1 MRIETPPLTDTTATD
16 DAPGEAADPTTVR
29 PLVRGLGIVA
39 GVVSLGVAGIADGIV
54 TLVRAPHGALP
65 SHLSVLVL
73 GHCVA
78 VLLTFGIVLGAAEE
92 FALESMR
99 RVPWLVRFAAWS
111 VQGPRRWF
119 ARDPEAAAV
128 VLMVAVAVGAI
139 VGPTYPIAYHVIR
152 GFHSKPL
159 AALAVFAAQIGSLVL
174 GAGLALALAAPLRW
188 LARHLG
194 PLASPGALV
203 TLAFVVIAGQSARF
217 FALNWS
223 AFRNLD
229 YGVAALVF
237 ALCVGNVASMLVL
250 GARVRRR
257 GRPLRRRTPL
267 LAAAVALSAFVLSA
281 FTFGTRQTVAA
292 TIFNRSVLTQRV
304 ARSLQ
309 AALDADRDGFSPVF
323 NGGDCNDRN
332 PGINP
337 RAHDIPGN
345 GIDENCSGRDAVLEV
360 QESDGHLATLPAG
373 FETVRPSFVLLSIDA
388 MRPDHMGV
396 YGYRRPTTPNIDRWA
411 AGAARFTRAY
421 TASPR
426 SLRSF
431 ASIFVGR
438 YASMVAWGDDVQFPP
453 LETSNDTLA
462 EVLQGAGYHT
472 AAMHNTSYFS
482 HTAGFFQGFADVH
495 EEVGFKEDSAP
506 TAARIVEYLR
516 GRASNPQPFLLWSH
530 LMDAHD
536 PYRDHNTPRNFG
548 NTDLDRYDEEIAH
561 ADHALA
567 PVFAALS
574 ELSMQRPIYTIVFA
588 DHGEAFGEHGVYHHS
603 FDLHEEAIRVPILV
617 AGPGVTAGPRNRL
630 ASLLDLHPTILNLSG
645 QRPAAAVSGWSL
657 VPALFDAAPSTAT
670 PPGWRTHLYAEVTP
684 DGVFPSES
692 KVLLAPPWKLMWD
705 IRNGVWELFHLDHDP
720 LERNNLFDSRPDL
733 VPPLRER
740 LLTWTEHG
748 ALGTNRSTALI
759 AAARLPAVP
768 TMQHV
773 LPVRFGDIMEL
784 LGYDLPQEQLR
795 INDTFRAVFYYRV
808 LRRTRVRTM
817 PTVSFEATDDQ
828 PIWGMFIARHHPIYG
843 RYPTT
848 EWNPGEIL
856 RDEVTLR
863 IDPEMRPVR
872 LRTYFSLEIE
882 RTNERIGPTNAES
895 VNNRVELR
903 PVEILPAA
911 R

>member
-1 MRIETPPLTDTTATD
+1 MRIEPPPLTAAATD
-16 DAPGEAADPTTVR
+16 AAPDEAADPSTVR
-29 PLVRGLGIVA
+29 PLVRGMGVVA
-39 GVVSLGVAGIADGIV
+39 GVMSFGATGLADGIV
-54 TLVRAPHGALP
+54 TLVRAPHGSLP
-65 SHLSVLVL
+65 THLGVLVL

-78 VLLTFGIVLGAAEE
+78 VLLTFGIALGMVEE
-92 FALESMR
+92 LALESMR
-99 RVPWLVRFAAWS
+99 RVPWLVRFAGWS

-119 ARDPEAAAV
+119 ARDPEAAAG
-128 VLMVAVAVGAI
+128 VLMAAVAVG
-139 VGPTYPIAYHVIR
+139 VMLGPTYPIAFHVMR

-159 AALAVFAAQIGSLVL
+159 AALAILFEQIAFIGL
-174 GAGLALALAAPLRW
+174 GLGLALALAAPLRW
-188 LARHLG
+188 FARRLG
-194 PLASPGALV
+194 PLASPGAIL
-203 TLAFVVIAGQSARF
+203 TLGFVVAAGQTARF
-217 FALNWS
+217 FGLNWS

-229 YGVAALVF
+229 YGVGALVAALV
-237 ALCVGNVASMLVL
+237 VGNVASLLAL

-257 GRPLRRRTPL
+257 GRPLRARTPL
-267 LAAAVALSAFVLSA
+267 FAAAVALLAFVLSA
-281 FTFGTRQTVAA
+281 FSFGARQTVAA

-360 QESDGHLATLPAG
+360 QESDGHFATLPPG
-373 FETVRPSFVLLSIDA
+373 FETVRPSFVLLSVDA

-411 AGAARFTRAY
+411 QDAARFTRAY

-453 LETSNDTLA
+453 LEESNDTLS
-462 EVLQGAGYHT
+462 EVLRGAGYHT

-482 HTAGFFQGFADVH
+482 HTAGFFQGFTDVR
-495 EEVGFKEDSAP
+495 EQIGFKEDSAP
-506 TAARIVEYLR
+506 TAAQIAEFLR
-516 GRASNPQPFLLWSH
+516 GRVDNPEPFFLWSH

-536 PYRDHNTPRNFG
+536 PYRNHNSPRDFG
-548 NTDLDRYDEEIAH
+548 DTQLDRYDEEIAH
-561 ADHALA
+561 ADHALG
-567 PVFAALS
+567 PVFDALR
-574 ELSMQRPIYTIVFA
+574 ELSMQRPVYTIVFA
-588 DHGEAFGEHGVYHHS
+588 DHGEAFGEHGVDHHS

-617 AGPGVTAGPRNRL
+617 AGPGVLPGPRHRL
-630 ASLLDLHPTILNLSG
+630 ASLLDLHPTVLNLSG
-645 QRPAAAVSGWSL
+645 QRPAGPVSGWSL
-657 VPALFDAAPSTAT
+657 APALFDPSPGTAT

-692 KVLLAPPWKLMWD
+692 KTIVAPPWKLLWD
-705 IRNGVWELFHLDHDP
+705 IRNGVWELFNLDRDP
-720 LERNNLFDSRPDL
+720 GERNNLFDSRAD
-733 VPPLRER
+733 VVGPLRER

-748 ALGTNRSTALI
+748 ALDRNRSTALI

-768 TMQHV
+768 AMQHRV
-773 LPVRFGDIMEL
+773 NVRFGDVAEL
-784 LGYDLPQEQLR
+784 IGYDLPQDRVRIYDSLR
-795 INDTFRAVFYYRV
+795 VVFYYRV

-817 PTVSFEATDDQ
+817 PTMSFEATDGQ
-828 PIWGMFIARHHPIYG
+828 PIWPLFIARHHPIYG
-843 RYPTT
+843 RYPTS

-856 RDEVTLR
+856 RDEVSLR
-863 IDPEMRPVR
+863 VGPEVRPVR
-872 LRTYFSLEIE
+872 LRAYFSLEIE
-882 RTNERIGPTNAES
+882 RTNERIRPTNAQS
-895 VNNRVELR
+895 QDGRIELV
-903 PVEILPAA
+903 PVEILPAP
-911 R
+911 